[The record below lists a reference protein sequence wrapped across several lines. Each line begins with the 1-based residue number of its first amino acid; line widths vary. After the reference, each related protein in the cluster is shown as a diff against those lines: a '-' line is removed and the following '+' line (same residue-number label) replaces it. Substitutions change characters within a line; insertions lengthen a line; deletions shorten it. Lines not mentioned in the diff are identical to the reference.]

1 MILNNMANLSVD
13 PQYGQAKYYDGTS
26 TNHKFSNKTKSYAKS
41 LDTDSNPQSQ
51 LNNSNSDKY
60 NPKHFLIT
68 NELGGARTS
77 RFFIIKSYSIDDI
90 KKSIKYN
97 VWCSTEEGNRKLDK
111 AFSETQYDINSSVYL
126 FFSVNG
132 SGQFCG
138 MAQMMSRI
146 DYDKKSKIWSQNKWN
161 GTFQVDWI
169 YVKDVPNAK
178 FRHIILKYNEYKPVT
193 NSRDAQ
199 EVLFDEAFQV
209 LSIMRKHVKRTSIL
223 DD

>member
-68 NELGGARTS
+68 NELGGERTS

-97 VWCSTEEGNRKLDK
+97 
-111 AFSETQYDINSSVYL
+111 
-126 FFSVNG
+126 
-132 SGQFCG
+132 
-138 MAQMMSRI
+138 
-146 DYDKKSKIWSQNKWN
+146 
-161 GTFQVDWI
+161 
-169 YVKDVPNAK
+169 
-178 FRHIILKYNEYKPVT
+178 
-193 NSRDAQ
+193 
-199 EVLFDEAFQV
+199 
-209 LSIMRKHVKRTSIL
+209 
-223 DD
+223 